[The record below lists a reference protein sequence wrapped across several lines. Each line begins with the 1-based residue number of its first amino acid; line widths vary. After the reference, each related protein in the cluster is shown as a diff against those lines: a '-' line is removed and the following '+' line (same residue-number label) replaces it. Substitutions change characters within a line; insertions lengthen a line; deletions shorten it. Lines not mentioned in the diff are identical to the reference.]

1 MANLLSQFL
10 LGIALCGDM
19 LVDKLQ
25 TEVQHLVYLGIN
37 RIEVASPFV
46 HTGDTGDHKYRK
58 GV

>member
-25 TEVQHLVYLGIN
+25 TEVQHLVDLGIN

-46 HTGDTGDHKYRK
+46 HTGDL
-58 GV
+58 

>member
-19 LVDKLQ
+19 LVDKLL
-25 TEVQHLVYLGIN
+25 TEVQHLVNLGIN

-46 HTGDTGDHKYRK
+46 HPGDLCKHSRPF
-58 GV
+58 